1 MDKSGMGSGVGVVVR
16 LLVLSLVVG
25 VVLTA
30 LDITPTNLVS
40 KVTLLARHLY
50 ELGFASFHW
59 VAQYILVGAMV
70 VVPIWLVARLL
81 RAVQP
86 PKS

>member
-1 MDKSGMGSGVGVVVR
+1 MDKTGLGSGVGLVVR

-30 LDITPTNLVS
+30 LDITPVNLIS

-59 VAQYILVGAMV
+59 VAQYVLVGAMV
-70 VVPIWLVARLL
+70 VVPVWLIARLFKQ
-81 RAVQP
+81 V
-86 PKS
+86 K